1 MNKNKNLLKS
11 LFIPVILAINACGIP
26 KDLEYKYLLSK
37 NDEKLIGSNNHK
49 TLIKKLGNEIS
60 DESLK
65 KYVEKIKNNI
75 LVKSGNRKLI
85 IKTYIFESKT
95 LNAFSSLGG
104 YIYFTTAILNLL
116 TKDELY
122 SLMCHEIAHIISR
135 DHSEILSLSIL
146 YKNLKVKRS
155 NSNSIIV
162 SKSDYN
168 NIFFKK
174 YIMKKSR
181 DNEYEADKIAL
192 DLLSKAGYDRRFL
205 ILFLKKMENYS
216 KTITGPAKAFST
228 HPNIKDRIERAESL
242 IDKSSSE
249 NARTRITAGTD

>member
-11 LFIPVILAINACGIP
+11 LFIPFILVINSCGIP
-26 KDLEYKYLLSK
+26 KNSEYKYLYSK
-37 NDEKLIGSNNHK
+37 NDEKLIGSNKHK
-49 TLIKKLGNEIS
+49 ILIKKLGVESS
-60 DESLK
+60 DENLK
-65 KYVEKIKNNI
+65 KYVEKIKNEI
-75 LVKSGNRKLI
+75 LIRSGNKKLI
-85 IKTYIFESKT
+85 IKTYIFESQT
-95 LNAFSSLGG
+95 LNSFSSIGG

-122 SLMCHEIAHIISR
+122 ALISHEIAHIISR

-146 YKNLKVKRS
+146 YKNLKAKRN

-205 ILFLKKMENYS
+205 ILFLKKMKNYS

-228 HPNIKDRIERAESL
+228 HPNIKDRIERAELL
-242 IDKSSSE
+242 IDKISSE
-249 NARTRITAGTD
+249 NARTRIIAGTD